1 MRMASLKGALR
12 GIGLSL
18 ILVTLIS
25 PLALAGSA
33 KDDWI
38 KSLVVRLKLNRRYP
52 PQATDEGGTAKVVF
66 RIDRSGHLLSSALS
80 ESTGDPALD
89 QEALALIERAQPFAP
104 PPPELSDGDLTFMVP
119 IVFTPRHT
127 SGIQL
132 DEMTLNETVLKARL
146 NGICRGC

>member
-1 MRMASLKGALR
+1 MASLIGALR
-12 GIGLSL
+12 GLALSL
-18 ILVTLIS
+18 ILATLI
-25 PLALAGSA
+25 PPPALAGSA

-38 KSLVVRLKLNRRYP
+38 KSLVVRLKLNRRSP
-52 PQATDEGGTAKVVF
+52 AQATDEGGTAKVVF
-66 RIDRSGHLLSSALS
+66 RIDRTGHLLSAALS

-119 IVFTPRHT
+119 IVFAPRRT
-127 SGIQL
+127 SGVQF
-132 DEMTLNETVLKARL
+132 DEMTLNDTVLKARL